1 MSICQQGDCV
11 PLTTQ
16 KSARQLNCAKWAI
29 TAHIFLL
36 FSTFEYSKV
45 SSMENGILDVTTDRL
60 ESKAI
65 EVAATLSALANPKR
79 LVVLCNLLAGEKSV
93 GELAEIVQ
101 LTQGALSQHLGK
113 MRALR
118 LVATRRDGQTIYY
131 SLASAEVQAVLETLY
146 KVYCAPDC

>member
-1 MSICQQGDCV
+1 
-11 PLTTQ
+11 
-16 KSARQLNCAKWAI
+16 
-29 TAHIFLL
+29 
-36 FSTFEYSKV
+36 
-45 SSMENGILDVTTDRL
+45 MENGILDVTTDRL

-146 KVYCAPDC
+146 TVYCAPDS

>member
-1 MSICQQGDCV
+1 
-11 PLTTQ
+11 
-16 KSARQLNCAKWAI
+16 
-29 TAHIFLL
+29 
-36 FSTFEYSKV
+36 
-45 SSMENGILDVTTDRL
+45 MENGILDVTTDRL

>member
-1 MSICQQGDCV
+1 M
-11 PLTTQ
+11 
-16 KSARQLNCAKWAI
+16 NCAKWNI
-29 TAHIFLL
+29 PRHIFLL
-36 FSTFEYSKV
+36 FSTFECSKV
-45 SSMENGILDVTTDRL
+45 SSMENGVPDVTIERL

-101 LTQGALSQHLGK
+101 LSQGALSQHLGK

-146 KVYCAPDC
+146 RVYCAPDC